1 MDGEGDDAAASAS
14 AAAGW
19 ELARRGIHLALN
31 NEVEEAQEMLRAEA
45 ESSGCPQAQA
55 GFCFIAFMVS
65 TDKWVVAARG
75 RAPFAKSDDSE
86 PQQH

>member
-1 MDGEGDDAAASAS
+1 MDGEGDDAAASA
-14 AAAGW
+14 AAVAGW

-75 RAPFAKSDDSE
+75 R
-86 PQQH
+86 